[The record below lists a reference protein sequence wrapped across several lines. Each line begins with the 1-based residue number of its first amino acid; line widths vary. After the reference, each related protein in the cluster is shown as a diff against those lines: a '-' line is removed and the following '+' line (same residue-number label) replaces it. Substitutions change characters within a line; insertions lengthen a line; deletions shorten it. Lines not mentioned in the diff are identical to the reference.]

1 MRAAD
6 PASPGSDPARISPA
20 PALAPDPPA
29 SGWRD
34 VRPAPIVNA
43 PAALSSVSPYIRAMS
58 VNAVPARIAA
68 ALCVLATAAVLI
80 TAPAVHSALR
90 SGASGRQPLA
100 PRLAALSDQEL
111 AQLLPKQSEFPASWT
126 VDETTEL
133 SDTFGYFK
141 YHVFDEGL
149 GFDPIECF
157 GVVGVA
163 STGAFDA
170 AQVFGHDP
178 AAQVAVAD
186 GKDILL
192 TVGREFDRSGF
203 DAFVGLVSRCLR
215 FGSAVAGSYTVR
227 ILEDSRPTAGPQRFR
242 YSLTTT
248 ISAEPADETRTDYYS
263 YGRTSGLILTGSA
276 GSGHQQALDAL
287 FDITLQRIVER

>member
-1 MRAAD
+1 MDRRRDHGAL
-6 PASPGSDPARISPA
+6 GHVRILQIS
-20 PALAPDPPA
+20 
-29 SGWRD
+29 R
-34 VRPAPIVNA
+34 V
-43 PAALSSVSPYIRAMS
+43 
-58 VNAVPARIAA
+58 
-68 ALCVLATAAVLI
+68 
-80 TAPAVHSALR
+80 
-90 SGASGRQPLA
+90 
-100 PRLAALSDQEL
+100 
-111 AQLLPKQSEFPASWT
+111 
-126 VDETTEL
+126 
-133 SDTFGYFK
+133 
-141 YHVFDEGL
+141 DEGL
-149 GFDPIECF
+149 GFDPIVCF

>member
-1 MRAAD
+1 
-6 PASPGSDPARISPA
+6 
-20 PALAPDPPA
+20 
-29 SGWRD
+29 
-34 VRPAPIVNA
+34 
-43 PAALSSVSPYIRAMS
+43 
-58 VNAVPARIAA
+58 
-68 ALCVLATAAVLI
+68 
-80 TAPAVHSALR
+80 
-90 SGASGRQPLA
+90 
-100 PRLAALSDQEL
+100 
-111 AQLLPKQSEFPASWT
+111 
-126 VDETTEL
+126 
-133 SDTFGYFK
+133 
-141 YHVFDEGL
+141 
-149 GFDPIECF
+149 
-157 GVVGVA
+157 
-163 STGAFDA
+163 
-170 AQVFGHDP
+170 
-178 AAQVAVAD
+178 
-186 GKDILL
+186 LL

>member
-1 MRAAD
+1 MRPRDRRRTDHRPRGAQRLTLRRV
-6 PASPGSDPARISPA
+6 G
-20 PALAPDPPA
+20 PPA
-29 SGWRD
+29 A
-34 VRPAPIVNA
+34 RPEAGCPQRPGTSAV
-43 PAALSSVSPYIRAMS
+43 AA
-58 VNAVPARIAA
+58 
-68 ALCVLATAAVLI
+68 
-80 TAPAVHSALR
+80 
-90 SGASGRQPLA
+90 
-100 PRLAALSDQEL
+100 
-111 AQLLPKQSEFPASWT
+111 KQSEFPASWT

-149 GFDPIECF
+149 GFDPIVCF

>member
-1 MRAAD
+1 MSGSARLRD
-6 PASPGSDPARISPA
+6 SPR
-20 PALAPDPPA
+20 
-29 SGWRD
+29 SG
-34 VRPAPIVNA
+34 
-43 PAALSSVSPYIRAMS
+43 L
-58 VNAVPARIAA
+58 IAA

-149 GFDPIECF
+149 GFDPIVCF

-192 TVGREFDRSGF
+192 TVG
-203 DAFVGLVSRCLR
+203 VS
-215 FGSAVAGSYTVR
+215 STEAGSMRSSAWYPDVCDLVVLSPVLTRCASSR
-227 ILEDSRPTAGPQRFR
+227 ILGRPPVRSASGTHSRRRSVQSLPTRRA
-242 YSLTTT
+242 LITT
-248 ISAEPADETRTDYYS
+248 P
-263 YGRTSGLILTGSA
+263 TGA
-276 GSGHQQALDAL
+276 HQG
-287 FDITLQRIVER
+287 

>member
-1 MRAAD
+1 MSGSARLRD
-6 PASPGSDPARISPA
+6 SPR
-20 PALAPDPPA
+20 
-29 SGWRD
+29 SG
-34 VRPAPIVNA
+34 
-43 PAALSSVSPYIRAMS
+43 L
-58 VNAVPARIAA
+58 IAA

-203 DAFVGLVSRCLR
+203 DASSAWYPDVCDLVVLSPVLTRCA
-215 FGSAVAGSYTVR
+215 SSR
-227 ILEDSRPTAGPQRFR
+227 ILGRPPVRSASGTHSRRRSVQSLPTRRA
-242 YSLTTT
+242 LITT
-248 ISAEPADETRTDYYS
+248 P
-263 YGRTSGLILTGSA
+263 TGA
-276 GSGHQQALDAL
+276 HQG
-287 FDITLQRIVER
+287 

>member
-1 MRAAD
+1 MSGSARLRD
-6 PASPGSDPARISPA
+6 SPR
-20 PALAPDPPA
+20 
-29 SGWRD
+29 SG
-34 VRPAPIVNA
+34 
-43 PAALSSVSPYIRAMS
+43 L
-58 VNAVPARIAA
+58 IAA

-111 AQLLPKQSEFPASWT
+111 AQLLPTQSEFPASWT

-149 GFDPIECF
+149 GFDPIVCF

>member
-1 MRAAD
+1 MSGSARLRD
-6 PASPGSDPARISPA
+6 SPR
-20 PALAPDPPA
+20 
-29 SGWRD
+29 SG
-34 VRPAPIVNA
+34 
-43 PAALSSVSPYIRAMS
+43 L
-58 VNAVPARIAA
+58 IAA

-149 GFDPIECF
+149 GFDPIVCF

-163 STGAFDA
+163 STGTFDA

-203 DAFVGLVSRCLR
+203 DAFVGLVS
-215 FGSAVAGSYTVR
+215 
-227 ILEDSRPTAGPQRFR
+227 
-242 YSLTTT
+242 
-248 ISAEPADETRTDYYS
+248 
-263 YGRTSGLILTGSA
+263 
-276 GSGHQQALDAL
+276 
-287 FDITLQRIVER
+287 

>member
-1 MRAAD
+1 MSGSARLRD
-6 PASPGSDPARISPA
+6 SPR
-20 PALAPDPPA
+20 
-29 SGWRD
+29 SG
-34 VRPAPIVNA
+34 
-43 PAALSSVSPYIRAMS
+43 L
-58 VNAVPARIAA
+58 IAA

-287 FDITLQRIVER
+287 FDITLQRIVERGLAPKGTVPMSDRRNQSGFMPEIHPRK

>member
-1 MRAAD
+1 M
-6 PASPGSDPARISPA
+6 SGSARLRDSQR
-20 PALAPDPPA
+20 
-29 SGWRD
+29 SG
-34 VRPAPIVNA
+34 
-43 PAALSSVSPYIRAMS
+43 L
-58 VNAVPARIAA
+58 IAA

-248 ISAEPADETRTDYYS
+248 ISAEPADETRT
-263 YGRTSGLILTGSA
+263 SGLILTGSA